1 MAIQKSFW
9 LRVAA
14 VILVSLL
21 CSIYHSAIETT
32 APSARLINS
41 QRKTTIKSCNLV
53 MATRN
58 LRLVQLPSFA
68 VRCMS
73 ELNKYMTMEIRAGA
87 SSFGSSAFS
96 VQIIEQKPMMIVFA
110 LSLSLITFFFVFLLI
125 LRIEGDS
132 SQYNESGKTI
142 FHRIISMLPK
152 HISNL
157 LFSLDI
163 VKTIMNALFLDAGLF
178 IIVAVSYHAIPQF
191 LRALPS

>member
-1 MAIQKSFW
+1 
-9 LRVAA
+9 
-14 VILVSLL
+14 
-21 CSIYHSAIETT
+21 
-32 APSARLINS
+32 
-41 QRKTTIKSCNLV
+41 
-53 MATRN
+53 
-58 LRLVQLPSFA
+58 
-68 VRCMS
+68 MS